1 MPHYSKSLLS
11 AVLGMTPVF
20 LYASPQETKGSIVGS
35 ADPGAQIVVTGVGT
49 GAVIG
54 VMAKCDGSYRAD
66 GLAPGHYAIVEGGPH
81 HATRRLDVEAGKE
94 AHVDLGAATV
104 DSTRT
109 CEARKK

>member
-1 MPHYSKSLLS
+1 MPHCPKLLLS

-20 LYASPQETKGSIVGS
+20 LYASSQETTGSIVGS

-81 HATRRLDVEAGKE
+81 HATRKLDVEAGKE
-94 AHVDLGAATV
+94 SHVDLGAATV
-104 DSTRT
+104 ESTRA
-109 CEARKK
+109 CEAKKR